1 MSTTGTTSGQLD
13 VEMLRR
19 AIEARDAAA
28 QVAMFAPDAELI
40 MVDQAHPPSMPEEVR
55 GTAAIRARLEDICAR
70 DMTHK
75 VMRMVSGPG
84 SAAYTV
90 ACRYADGTQVRS
102 AMMLDVGD
110 DGLIMR
116 QEGVQAWDESG
127 AGA

>member
-13 VEMLRR
+13 VEALRR

-28 QVAMFAPDAELI
+28 QVALFAPDAELI
-40 MVDQAHPPSMPEEVR
+40 MIDKAHPPSMPEEIK
-55 GTAAIRARLEDICAR
+55 GTAAIRASIEDVCAR
-70 DMTHK
+70 DMTHR
-75 VMRMVSGPG
+75 VTHMVSGPG

-110 DGLIMR
+110 DGLIVR
-116 QEGVQAWDESG
+116 QEGVQAWDEG
-127 AGA
+127 